1 MDQKHKQNK
10 SVDQKRYSTH
20 NSIHTEMIREQ
31 ITFNNLQVLL
41 MIRYGEEQ
49 EKYNTDLKYPL
60 ALYPEPIP

>member
-1 MDQKHKQNK
+1 
-10 SVDQKRYSTH
+10 
-20 NSIHTEMIREQ
+20 MIREQ

>member
-1 MDQKHKQNK
+1 MDQKNQTKQK
-10 SVDQKRYSTH
+10 SWPERYSTH